1 MVNDFENE
9 PSVPIVCE
17 QCETTAHVPLSE
29 LAEKLEGHN
38 QRLHD
43 GEEQAVVDPDV
54 ADSVADLVAD
64 DMGLLDGV

>member
-1 MVNDFENE
+1 MEQDSDDG

-29 LAEKLEGHN
+29 LAEKLERHN

-43 GEEQAVVDPDV
+43 GEQQAVVDPDV

-64 DMGLLDGV
+64 DMGLLDGA

>member
-1 MVNDFENE
+1 MAQDSDDG

-17 QCETTAHVPLSE
+17 QCETTAQVPLSE
-29 LAEKLEGHN
+29 LAEKLAGHN

-43 GEEQAVVDPDV
+43 GEEQAIVDPDV

-64 DMGLLDGV
+64 DMGLLDKS